1 MNNVPREWL
10 AFLRNQ
16 YPAGSRIKLRE
27 MKDPYHPVPSGTMGT
42 LESIDDIGQ
51 FHVKWDNGSCLAL
64 IIGEDSF
71 SVLPPEP
78 TTMKLYMPLT
88 ADLYERNEWGD
99 IEDTGTELEGN
110 GLRNYEGQILKAL
123 VGNRMPEE
131 NENGIMHWYDVDDE
145 VNRKVR
151 SAVFTVE
158 ERNGQLWGVA
168 ECRVVGELSAHELD
182 TLKEYISGQASDG
195 WGEGFEQREIS
206 VDGGELYVHLWN
218 SDDWSIQTE
227 KELFAPRIAKGLPE
241 LCFSTLL
248 TTGQLICIKRGETGY
263 YPSDWDTGDKEK
275 NVELADQL
283 NEEMGVTMWQRKN
296 LSELPTT
303 GDYAIRIKLA
313 SRSNMEGVWIG
324 FPDAGEYTDPH
335 YPDELLLG
343 MDAMQA
349 ESLNECIA
357 LEVDCCLP
365 QLMDILSQYDSAS
378 ELVRHAIDFGY
389 VWAEQGQGEA
399 YWMDKWQ
406 AVLELE
412 DCHRLDQALDFSQNL
427 QHFAFIP
434 RGVELGRFGFELAV
448 KSGIID
454 RDSFLAK
461 CFDGKSY
468 AEWYIQ
474 KHGLSATDHG
484 YVAWNGGELRYEY
497 SDLGGSP
504 MTAQTM

>member
-1 MNNVPREWL
+1 MAEEQALVQLMDTLDGLELTKSEYEWL
-10 AFLRNQ
+10 
-16 YPAGSRIKLRE
+16 
-27 MKDPYHPVPSGTMGT
+27 
-42 LESIDDIGQ
+42 
-51 FHVKWDNGSCLAL
+51 
-64 IIGEDSF
+64 
-71 SVLPPEP
+71 
-78 TTMKLYMPLT
+78 
-88 ADLYERNEWGD
+88 
-99 IEDTGTELEGN
+99 
-110 GLRNYEGQILKAL
+110 
-123 VGNRMPEE
+123 
-131 NENGIMHWYDVDDE
+131 
-145 VNRKVR
+145 
-151 SAVFTVE
+151 
-158 ERNGQLWGVA
+158 
-168 ECRVVGELSAHELD
+168 
-182 TLKEYISGQASDG
+182 
-195 WGEGFEQREIS
+195 EQRFAAM
-206 VDGGELYVHLWN
+206 
-218 SDDWSIQTE
+218 TE
-227 KELFAPRIAKGLPE
+227 KEQLLFRGAMKLEKPETAIDIA
-241 LCFSTLL
+241 
-248 TTGQLICIKRGETGY
+248 GQLHCYELFY
-263 YPSDWDTGDKEK
+263 SAGDEDALGQFVMKHLEQ
-275 NVELADQL
+275 VPDAARPYFSPAYVGQMFRQEGAS
-283 NEEMGVTMWQRKN
+283 GVFCEGHYIRRSAAPKHQPDKN

-454 RDSFLAK
+454 RDSFLSK